1 MDWYAAPN
9 GDLEWNG
16 GLVRH
21 GYFMLL
27 AEEYR
32 KTGKEIYAETVIEHL
47 LDYIERVPPFDPE
60 GKPYL
65 DYKKS
70 TWRPFEVAGR
80 AAETWPEALAKVIQS
95 PAMTPEAWAKI
106 LISTHEHA
114 VFLRKHHWKTGNHAT
129 LEVAAVGII
138 SGLLS

>member
-1 MDWYAAPN
+1 VMHHDRPGEADQFVWKIFHLGEHTMDLSAGLDWYATPN

-32 KTGKEIYAETVIEHL
+32 KTGDEKYAAAIIEHL
-47 LDYIERVPPFDPE
+47 LDYIEKVPRFDPV

-65 DYKKS
+65 EYKKS

-80 AAETWPEALAKVIQS
+80 IAETWPEALAK
-95 PAMTPEAWAKI
+95 
-106 LISTHEHA
+106 
-114 VFLRKHHWKTGNHAT
+114 
-129 LEVAAVGII
+129 II
-138 SGLLS
+138 KSKS